1 MNQKKRV
8 KGIILAGGYG
18 TRLYPL
24 TIGISKQL
32 LPVYD
37 KPMIYYPL
45 YILMQAGIRDVLIIS
60 TKEELPRFEK
70 LFGNGSKLGIKI
82 DYKNQDEPR
91 GIAEAFIIGSKF
103 ISNDNVVLILGDNI
117 FFGKNFK
124 TKLNEAKKHLEIGIS
139 SIFTKEVENPND
151 FGVIKFDVN
160 NQIEKIIEK
169 PKINIGKNV
178 VCGIYFYT
186 NEVVEISRKLKPSKR
201 GELEITDINNY
212 FLNNRKLNAILL
224 DEDIIWSDVGTYDSL
239 LKISRY
245 FYDYEKEFKKKVACI
260 EELALSLGY
269 ISESEFLLMANHM
282 INSDYGK
289 YLIRKIEDN

>member
-1 MNQKKRV
+1 MNPKKRV

-18 TRLYPL
+18 TRLFPL

-60 TKEELPRFEK
+60 TKEELPRFKK
-70 LFGNGSKLGIKI
+70 LFGNGSKLGIEI

-91 GIAEAFIIGSKF
+91 GIAEAFIIGNKF

-124 TKLNEAKKHLEIGIS
+124 TKLNEAKKHLENGIS

-151 FGVIKFDVN
+151 FGVIKFDAN

-186 NEVVEISRKLKPSKR
+186 NEVIEISRKLKPSER

-212 FLNNRKLNAILL
+212 FLKTRKLNAILL

-269 ISESEFLLMANHM
+269 ISESEFLLIANHM

-289 YLIRKIEDN
+289 YLIRKIENN

>member
-1 MNQKKRV
+1 MNPKKRV

-18 TRLYPL
+18 TRLFPL

-60 TKEELPRFEK
+60 TKEELPRFKK
-70 LFGNGSKLGIKI
+70 LFGNGSKLGIEI

-91 GIAEAFIIGSKF
+91 GIAEAFIIGNKF

-124 TKLNEAKKHLEIGIS
+124 TKLNEAKKHLENGIS

-151 FGVIKFDVN
+151 FGVIKFDAN

-169 PKINIGKNV
+169 PKTNISKNV
-178 VCGIYFYT
+178 VCGIYFFT
-186 NEVVEISRKLKPSKR
+186 NEVVEISRGLKPSKR

-212 FLNNRKLNAILL
+212 FLKSRKLNAILL
-224 DEDIIWSDVGTYDSL
+224 DDDIIWSDVGTYESL

-245 FYDYEKEFKKKVACI
+245 FYKYEKECNKKVACV
-260 EELALSLGY
+260 EELALNLGY
-269 ISESEFLLMANHM
+269 ISKNEFISLANQM

-289 YLIRKIEDN
+289 YLLNKIKD

>member
-1 MNQKKRV
+1 M

-45 YILMQAGIRDVLIIS
+45 FNLMQANIKEILIIS
-60 TKEELPRFEK
+60 TAEELPRFKK
-70 LFGNGSKLGIKI
+70 LLGDGSKLGISI
-82 DYKNQDEPR
+82 QYKEQEKPR
-91 GIAEAFIIGSKF
+91 GIAEAFIIGDKF
-103 ISNDNVVLILGDNI
+103 IGNDNVVLILGDNI
-117 FFGKNFK
+117 FFGDGLTF
-124 TKLNEAKKHLEIGIS
+124 KLNEAMINLQKGIS
-139 SIFTKEVENPND
+139 SVFSKEVENPND
-151 FGVIKFDVN
+151 FGVLQFDKHNNIK
-160 NQIEKIIEK
+160 KIVEK
-169 PKINIGKNV
+169 PKKNISNYI

-186 NEVVEISRKLKPSKR
+186 NEVVKISKKLKPSKR
-201 GELEITDINNY
+201 GELEISDVNNN
-212 FLNNRKLNAILL
+212 FLKSAKLNAILL
-224 DEDIIWSDVGTYDSL
+224 EDDIIWSDVGTYESL

-245 FYDYEKEFKKKVACI
+245 FYEYEKKFNKKIACI

-269 ISESEFLLMANHM
+269 IGVDEFTSIANHM

-289 YLIRKIEDN
+289 YLIKKIEDI

>member
-124 TKLNEAKKHLEIGIS
+124 TKLNEAKKNLEIGIS

>member
-1 MNQKKRV
+1 MNSKRRV

-45 YILMQAGIRDVLIIS
+45 FILMQARIRDILIIS
-60 TKEELPRFEK
+60 TKDELPRFKK
-70 LFGNGSKLGIKI
+70 LFGNGSNLGIRI
-82 DYKNQDEPR
+82 EYKYQHKPR
-91 GIAEAFIIGSKF
+91 GIAEAFIIGDKF
-103 ISNDNVVLILGDNI
+103 ISNDNVALILGDNI
-117 FFGKNFK
+117 FFGKNLN
-124 TKLNEAKKHLEIGIS
+124 TKLKDAKKKLESGIS
-139 SIFTKEVENPND
+139 SIFSKQVENPND
-151 FGVIKFDVN
+151 FGVIQFDDN
-160 NQIEKIIEK
+160 NQIQKIIEK
-169 PKINIGKNV
+169 PKINISKNV

-186 NEVVEISRKLKPSKR
+186 NEVVEVSKELKPSKR
-201 GELEITDINNY
+201 GELEITDVNNI
-212 FLNNRKLNAILL
+212 FLKSGKLNAILL
-224 DEDIIWSDVGTYDSL
+224 DDNIIWSDVGTYESL

-245 FYDYEKEFKKKVACI
+245 FYDYEKQFNKKVACV

-269 ISESEFLLMANHM
+269 IDTNEFISIANKM

-289 YLIRKIEDN
+289 YLIDKIEDN

>member
-169 PKINIGKNV
+169 LKINIGKNV

>member
-1 MNQKKRV
+1 MNPKKTV

-45 YILMQAGIRDVLIIS
+45 FILMQAMIRDILIIS
-60 TKEELPRFEK
+60 TKEELPRFKK
-70 LFGNGSKLGIKI
+70 LFGNGSKLGLRIQ
-82 DYKNQDEPR
+82 YKYQDEPN
-91 GIAEAFIIGSKF
+91 GIAEAFIIGDKF
-103 ISNDNVVLILGDNI
+103 ISTDNVVLILGDNI
-117 FFGKNFK
+117 FFGKHFN
-124 TKLNEAKKHLEIGIS
+124 TKLKEAKKNLESGIS
-139 SIFTKEVENPND
+139 SIFTKEVENPNE
-151 FGVIKFDVN
+151 FGVIKFDDN

-169 PKINIGKNV
+169 PKINISKNV
-178 VCGIYFYT
+178 VCGIYFFT
-186 NEVVEISRKLKPSKR
+186 NEVLEISRELKPSER

-212 FLNNRKLNAILL
+212 FLKSQKLNAVLL
-224 DEDIIWSDVGTYDSL
+224 DDDIIWSDVGTYESL

-245 FYDYEKEFKKKVACI
+245 FYKYEKEFNKKVACI

-269 ISESEFLLMANHM
+269 ISDNEFISLANKM

-289 YLIRKIEDN
+289 YLLNKIKD

>member
-60 TKEELPRFEK
+60 TKEELPRFKK
-70 LFGNGSKLGIKI
+70 LFGNGYKLGIKI

-91 GIAEAFIIGSKF
+91 GIAEAFIIGNKF

-212 FLNNRKLNAILL
+212 FLKNRKLNAILL